1 MAASLLEDAD
11 DSTVRI
17 EERTCPESCSIKA
30 WKSGTICHSRRSE
43 AVPFVSDTNGTAAK
57 FVWNLRSVMTRV
69 DRGKNF
75 FVIAPR

>member
-1 MAASLLEDAD
+1 MGFFQLVYLRLEHAVLFCSMGEWPSISQLRSMVAS
-11 DSTVRI
+11 
-17 EERTCPESCSIKA
+17 
-30 WKSGTICHSRRSE
+30 
-43 AVPFVSDTNGTAAK
+43 TNGTAAK